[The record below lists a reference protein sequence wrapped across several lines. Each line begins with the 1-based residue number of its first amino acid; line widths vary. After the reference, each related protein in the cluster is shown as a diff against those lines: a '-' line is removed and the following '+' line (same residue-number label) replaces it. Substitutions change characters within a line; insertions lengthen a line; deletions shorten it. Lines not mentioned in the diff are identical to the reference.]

1 MSPPVK
7 IVADERVPVGWFL
20 TGQMIEWKNLAMN
33 PTALEGN
40 RIVTQI
46 EKEVNSVL
54 PTESAPRKAIPL
66 TTGVLDY
73 FPAALV
79 EVAKVSVAGNE
90 KHNPGQPM
98 HHARSKSTDHADS
111 IARHLLQRGS
121 IDPDTGTRHSAELA
135 WRALANLQQEMEDE
149 GAPLARGAVTPER
162 GGEYQE
168 GYAAAVRVITRDPR
182 FSVNVAEA
190 IREASGL

>member
-1 MSPPVK
+1 MT
-7 IVADERVPVGWFL
+7 D
-20 TGQMIEWKNLAMN
+20 
-33 PTALEGN
+33 LEGL
-40 RIVTQI
+40 RAVTQI
-46 EKEVNSVL
+46 EKEVNRPANRPANNVL

-98 HHARSKSTDHADS
+98 HHARAKSTDHADS

-121 IDPDTGTRHSAELA
+121 VDSDTGVRHSAELA

-149 GAPLARGAVTPER
+149 GAPLARGAKEPDETSEWS
-162 GGEYQE
+162 Q
-168 GYAAAVRVITRDPR
+168 GYEMAVETISNDPR
-182 FSVNVAEA
+182 FSPPVAQA
-190 IREASGL
+190 IRQASGL